1 MIFFNV
7 NGKGCSVTHHCFVLS
22 CHAEIS
28 QTRML
33 HAHILVSLES
43 SHWVQVHWLETVW
56 SYCVE
61 EAIDYWT
68 IFSTKTKKNST
79 LKTILEYGVKD
90 FLFFI
95 FYFLEWIL
103 LLEIQTNCKNWVWK
117 EKSVWA
123 LNVFTLDST
132 AQATLVP
139 HEIKKKKNP

>member
-1 MIFFNV
+1 MARAAVWHTIVLFCHV
-7 NGKGCSVTHHCFVLS
+7 MLRSPKPGCFMPTSWYLWK
-22 CHAEIS
+22 ALI
-28 QTRML
+28 
-33 HAHILVSLES
+33 
-43 SHWVQVHWLETVW
+43 WVQVHWLETVW

-103 LLEIQTNCKNWVWK
+103 LLEIQKNCKNWVWK

-123 LNVFTLDST
+123 LNVFTLGST